1 MTDPLVSVLLLTFNR
16 PAALARCLDSLSRQT
31 QQNFEVVLVD
41 VSTPPNHASN
51 QALVKTHGDGL
62 VLRHL
67 LRVNQGVAANRN
79 FAAAQATAPLLA
91 FLDDDCVAHPNWLA
105 NLLEVAGRHPGALV
119 GGAVQNGQPRSLIA
133 QAGQLIHEAVDRH
146 FNPDPNDASFAPGLN
161 LAIPASGFQALKG
174 NDGRFGRFGAED
186 RDFCRRWRARRGRIV
201 MAPLAVVAHDHRTDL
216 RGFLNQ
222 YYGYGRG
229 AWFYHKQCRT
239 ATDLD
244 PATDLDHDLDHDPI
258 GSHLGL
264 VGKLYRSLNCRPW
277 QQRLPLALLLLGW
290 ELANTAGVLHG
301 AFCEARSSLWRR

>member
-31 QQNFEVVLVD
+31 QQNFEVVLLD
-41 VSTPPNHASN
+41 VSTPPNQALN
-51 QALVKTHGDGL
+51 QALVAAYGDRL

-67 LRVNQGVAANRN
+67 LRANRGVAANRN
-79 FAAAQATAPLLA
+79 IAAAQATAPLLA
-91 FLDDDCVAHPNWLA
+91 FLDDDCVAHPDWLA
-105 NLLEVAGRHPGALV
+105 NLLEVARRFPGALV
-119 GGAVQNGQPRSLIA
+119 GGSVQNGQPRSLIA

-146 FNPDPNDASFAPGLN
+146 FNPDPNNASFAPGLN

-186 RDFCRRWRARRGRIV
+186 RDFCRRWRARGGRIV
-201 MAPLAVVAHDHRTDL
+201 IAPLAVVAHDHRTDL
-216 RGFLNQ
+216 RGFLRQ

-229 AWFYHKQCRT
+229 AWIYHKHCQN
-239 ATDLD
+239 APDF
-244 PATDLDHDLDHDPI
+244 DHDLDHDPI

-290 ELANTAGVLHG
+290 ELANTAGVLHQ
-301 AFCEARSSLWRR
+301 ASCEAGSSLWRR